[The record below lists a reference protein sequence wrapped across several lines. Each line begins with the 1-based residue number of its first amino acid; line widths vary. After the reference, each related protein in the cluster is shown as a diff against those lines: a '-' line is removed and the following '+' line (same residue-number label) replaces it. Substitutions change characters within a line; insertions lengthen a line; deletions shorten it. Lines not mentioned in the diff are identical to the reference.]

1 MEEHC
6 VFCGA
11 PIPDGAVY
19 CQDCAPIVVSLD
31 DEQRRALERLLAN
44 ETARAAFRE
53 NWERVKE
60 AMAAVLDIVKNA
72 IANMLDCI
80 SEYINE
86 QEESNP

>member
-53 NWERVKE
+53 SWERVKE
-60 AMAAVLDIVKNA
+60 AMATVLDIVKNA
-72 IANMLDCI
+72 INNILPWL
-80 SEYINE
+80 SEYIDP
-86 QEESNP
+86 QEESAP